1 MTVEDVHLISHP
13 SGIGSRIGM
22 FSTSHS
28 TAGAAFFP
36 SPQKRDVR
44 FLNSCATAAVCLL
57 GVDENALP
65 LAAMHT
71 KSPVITDERNLMV
84 QRSFGE
90 ERGKQCEIEWRM

>member
-13 SGIGSRIGM
+13 SGIGSRIGI

-36 SPQKRDVR
+36 SPQKRGVP
-44 FLNSCATAAVCLL
+44 FLNSRGGDV
-57 GVDENALP
+57 NALP

-71 KSPVITDERNLMV
+71 KSPVINDECNLMV
-84 QRSFGE
+84 QQS
-90 ERGKQCEIEWRM
+90 W